1 MIIENLD
8 TLIHCEWSKLLICKR
23 SPRSWTMLLR
33 PQVEFRAQAAKT
45 PDQTI
50 PDWCSDLDD
59 VFSKKTHDCYDSFF
73 FIRRSSFA
81 SLQSL
86 RTVLRNAFRLN
97 TASFLHAVH
106 GSLTP
111 FPLTFYGRPSFTRVT
126 STRLLPIYRTA
137 QVFPLYPPW
146 LLWYEHC
153 LVHALH
159 SHLFKWRHNMYS
171 L

>member
-1 MIIENLD
+1 
-8 TLIHCEWSKLLICKR
+8 
-23 SPRSWTMLLR
+23 MLLR

-106 GSLTP
+106 GSLIP
-111 FPLTFYGRPSFTRVT
+111 FPLTFYGHPSLTHVYLNAASFRLSHYPSLPFI
-126 STRLLPIYRTA
+126 ST
-137 QVFPLYPPW
+137 
-146 LLWYEHC
+146 
-153 LVHALH
+153 LVLM
-159 SHLFKWRHNMYS
+159 L
-171 L
+171 